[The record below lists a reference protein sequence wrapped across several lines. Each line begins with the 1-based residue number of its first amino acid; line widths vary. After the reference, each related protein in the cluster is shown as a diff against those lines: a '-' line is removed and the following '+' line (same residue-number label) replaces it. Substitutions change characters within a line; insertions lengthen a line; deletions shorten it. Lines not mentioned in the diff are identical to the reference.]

1 LLVHSRTFRDYHPIE
16 RMQYS
21 YSFVL
26 LLFAAACV
34 AGLLGALLGVGG
46 GIFLVPAM
54 VLVFHLPMKI
64 AVAASVVSVIATSN
78 AGGSSY
84 VDQRITNLRLGMFLE
99 IFTTVGAL
107 SGSVLALYLRD
118 WTMQLIF
125 AAMLGYMA
133 YAAFATRNLDDQ
145 RIARGEFA
153 NARPDRFSRWLKLRG
168 DYFDEAANRD
178 VQYVVNGVPIG
189 SSIAYLAGLA
199 SGLLGVGGGVLK
211 VSAMNRYMNV
221 PMKAAVG
228 TSKLMIGVT
237 AAVSSILFFLA
248 GLIHFTVVGPVAVG
262 TTAGATAGTMIM
274 NRLHSAWLKWLF
286 AVLMLYLAYEMLAKG
301 LDTGFRLH
309 LPSFA

>member
-1 LLVHSRTFRDYHPIE
+1 
-16 RMQYS
+16 MQYS

-26 LLFAAACV
+26 LLFAAACA

-107 SGSVLALYLRD
+107 SGSILALYLHD
-118 WTMQLIF
+118 WVMQLIF

-133 YAAFATRNLDDQ
+133 YAAFSTRNLDDK
-145 RIARGEFA
+145 RIASGEFA
-153 NARPDRFSRWLKLRG
+153 HAKPDRFARWLKLRG
-168 DYFDEAANRD
+168 DYRDEAAKRD
-178 VQYVVNGVPIG
+178 VEYVVNGVPIG
-189 SSIAYLAGLA
+189 ASIAYLAGMA

-248 GLIHFTVVGPVAVG
+248 GWIHFTVVGPVAVG
-262 TTAGATAGTMIM
+262 TTTGATAGTLIM
-274 NRLHSAWLKWLF
+274 NRLHTAWLKGLF

-301 LDTGFRLH
+301 LDMGFHLH
-309 LPSFA
+309 LPSAA

>member
-1 LLVHSRTFRDYHPIE
+1 VE
-16 RMQYS
+16 YS

-26 LLFAAACV
+26 WLFAVACL

-46 GIFLVPAM
+46 GIFIVPAM
-54 VLVFHLPMKI
+54 VLIFHLPMKI
-64 AVAASVVSVIATSN
+64 AVAAGVVSVIATSN

-84 VDQRITNLRLGMFLE
+84 VEQRITNLRLGMFLE

-118 WTMQLIF
+118 WIMQIIF

-133 YAAFATRNLDDQ
+133 YAAFSTRDLDDQ
-145 RIARGEFA
+145 RIATGEFA
-153 NARPDRFSRWLKLRG
+153 RARPDRFARRLKLRG
-168 DYFDEAANRD
+168 DYYDEAAGKD
-178 VQYVVNGVPIG
+178 VQYVVNGVPLG
-189 SSIAYLAGLA
+189 ASIAYIAGVA

-228 TSKLMIGVT
+228 TSKPMIGVT

-248 GLIHFTVVGPVAVG
+248 GLIHFTVVGPIAVG
-262 TTAGATAGTMIM
+262 TTAGATAGTLIM
-274 NRLHSAWLKWLF
+274 NRLHSARLKSLF
-286 AVLMLYLAYEMLAKG
+286 AFLMLYLAYEMLAKG
-301 LDTGFRLH
+301 LDTGFRFH
-309 LPSFA
+309 LPALG